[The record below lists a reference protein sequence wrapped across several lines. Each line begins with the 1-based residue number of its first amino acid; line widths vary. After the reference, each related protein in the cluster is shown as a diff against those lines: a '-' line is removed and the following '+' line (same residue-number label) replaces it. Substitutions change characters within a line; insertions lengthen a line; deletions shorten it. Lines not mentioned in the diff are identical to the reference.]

1 MVSTQSKLC
10 PLGQVV
16 FTGIGRSSDLAFFIS
31 LSLVP
36 RMEAQHHPLEP
47 ARLAALRAYDIL
59 DTPRESHFD
68 DIVTL
73 ASRICGTPMAV
84 INLIDETRQWFKAEI
99 GFGVRETPLG
109 TSICAHVI
117 LDDDFVEIADTLID
131 PRTADN
137 PLCLAD
143 EGLRF
148 YAGALLKSK
157 SGYPIGTLC
166 VLDHQP
172 RVLDPMQRDALR
184 VLAAQVMTQ
193 LDLRAVIAN
202 EAVLRSEIDHRV
214 KNSLQVVGAFVSLE
228 RGASDNDAARVSLE
242 RVARQISIVAALHE
256 HLGMSATLEQI
267 ELGPYLDQV
276 VRLIDSTLSAAIS
289 VQGTFDNVVVSA
301 RQATLVATI
310 VNELAA
316 NASKHSFKQSS
327 GTIFLRGE
335 RVGQSGYCLVCSDDA
350 QPGAAEPVVPSGR
363 VGLGLKILKASV
375 RQLGG
380 TMVAKRDDQGYS
392 TRLEFDL
399 PVA

>member
-1 MVSTQSKLC
+1 
-10 PLGQVV
+10 
-16 FTGIGRSSDLAFFIS
+16 
-31 LSLVP
+31 
-36 RMEAQHHPLEP
+36 MEARHHPLEP

-59 DTPRESHFD
+59 DTPRESDFD

-99 GFGVRETPLG
+99 GFGVSETPLG

-117 LDDDFVEIADTLID
+117 VEADFVEISDTLAD

-143 EGLRF
+143 TGLRF

-157 SGYPIGTLC
+157 GGYPIGTLC

-172 RVLDPMQRDALR
+172 RVLNPMQRDALR
-184 VLAAQVMTQ
+184 VLANQVMTQ

-228 RGASDNDAARVSLE
+228 RGASDDDAARTSLE
-242 RVARQISIVAALHE
+242 RVARQINIVAALHE
-256 HLGMSATLEQI
+256 HLGMADTTATI

-276 VRLIDSTLSAAIS
+276 VSLIDSTLAGDIS
-289 VQGTFDNVVVSA
+289 VQGSFEHAAIGSK
-301 RQATLVATI
+301 QATIVGTI
-310 VNELAA
+310 VNELVA
-316 NASKHSFKQSS
+316 NASKHSFRQSA
-327 GTIFLRGE
+327 GKIFLRGE
-335 RVGQSGYCLVCSDDA
+335 RVGETGYRLVCSDDA
-350 QPGAAEPVVPSGR
+350 PPGAGEPAELAAPGGR

-380 TMVAKRDDQGYS
+380 TMTATRDDHGYS
-392 TRLEFDL
+392 TKLDFDL
-399 PVA
+399 PAAVRAGT